1 MRKAA
6 PLFRRY
12 SIAAAWV
19 YFTLLFGW
27 LLVDLIL
34 GDRFAY
40 LGFVNILAVYLF
52 FPLPLAG
59 LVAALT
65 HRREIIIGTIL
76 GAAAFLVLW
85 GTLFLPRLSAPPKG
99 GNPHSSL
106 TVMTFNVLGLQAF
119 TAPLVDVIQAV
130 DADVVFLQE
139 INTRHADALQR
150 ELIVEY
156 PYQILDPVDGVSGMG
171 LISRFPLRETREQLP
186 LEWVGAP
193 QVIEL
198 DFEGVPVTLLN
209 FHTFSLQFSPLEAAN
224 LNFRYREAQ
233 AQALADFAARTPGPL
248 ILAGDANTTPL
259 SEAYDII
266 TTGSLRDAFQEA
278 GWGLGHTFPGSK
290 EPGSHRFHIGDWYI
304 PQWLARIDYI
314 FVSPEWGVAAARVA
328 PFDGVS
334 DHRGV
339 IAELV
344 LGE

>member
-1 MRKAA
+1 MKKSVSFFRKYAVA
-6 PLFRRY
+6 T
-12 SIAAAWV
+12 AWV

-27 LLVDLIL
+27 LLAYLIL

-40 LGFVNILAVYLF
+40 LGFVNILAFYLF

-59 LVAALT
+59 LVAVLT
-65 HRREIIIGTIL
+65 RRREIIIGTIL
-76 GAAAFLVLW
+76 GAAIFLILW
-85 GTLFLPRLSAPPKG
+85 GPLFLPRLSPPPKG
-99 GNPHSSL
+99 GNPHPSL
-106 TVMTFNVLGLQAF
+106 TVMTFNALGLQEH
-119 TAPLVDVIQAV
+119 TDPLVEIIQEV

-139 INTRHADALQR
+139 INTRHAAALQN
-150 ELIVEY
+150 ELTAAY
-156 PYQILDPVDGVSGMG
+156 PYQVLDPVDGVSGMG
-171 LISRFPLRETREQLP
+171 VISRYPLRETGEQLP

-193 QVIEL
+193 QVFEM

-209 FHTFSLQFSPLEAAN
+209 FHALSLQFYPLEGAN

-233 AQALADFAARTPGPL
+233 ARVLADFAAHAPGPL
-248 ILAGDANTTPL
+248 VVAGDANTTSL
-259 SEAYDII
+259 SDAYDMI
-266 TTGSLRDAFQEA
+266 TAGQLCDAFQEA

-290 EPGSHRFHIGDWYI
+290 EPGSHRFHVGAWYI

-314 FVSPEWGVAAARVA
+314 FVSSEWGVAAARVA

-339 IAELV
+339 VAELV